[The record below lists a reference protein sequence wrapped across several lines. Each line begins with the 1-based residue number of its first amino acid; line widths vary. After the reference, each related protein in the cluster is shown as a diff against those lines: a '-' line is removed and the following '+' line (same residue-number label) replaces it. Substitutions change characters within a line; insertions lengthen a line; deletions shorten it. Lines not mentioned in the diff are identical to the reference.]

1 MAACAGRAEPDRE
14 LPNCVK
20 ETLRKGSAMA
30 DRPNSADPETAGP
43 RDPLSLKQNQPDPM
57 LMSSGRMGSG
67 GISLIAIAVVVILA
81 VVFYGL
87 NGRMHGTS
95 SPQQQPAA
103 MVNSGAPHG

>member
-1 MAACAGRAEPDRE
+1 MPEPADLSDPAPAPQRE
-14 LPNCVK
+14 
-20 ETLRKGSAMA
+20 
-30 DRPNSADPETAGP
+30 
-43 RDPLSLKQNQPDPM
+43 PLSLEKNQPDPM
-57 LMSSGRMGSG
+57 LQMSTGRMGSG

-95 SPQQQPAA
+95 TPQQKPAA

>member
-1 MAACAGRAEPDRE
+1 MAACADWVEPERE
-14 LPNCVK
+14 VPNCLDG
-20 ETLRKGSAMA
+20 TLRKGSAMPE
-30 DRPNSADPETAGP
+30 RPKSAEPETAARP
-43 RDPLSLKQNQPDPM
+43 DPLSLDKNQPDPM